1 MLRRFHRYKEQS
13 VLSEFQ
19 KWESKKKKLAREAL
33 SEVVAVKEKNCRTV

>member
-1 MLRRFHRYKEQS
+1 MRRRFHRYIEQR

-19 KWESKKKKLAREAL
+19 KWESKKNLAREAL